1 VAISVDAA
9 ADSLDDVISRINA
22 AGAGATASY
31 DSGSDTLVFTPDVA
45 GATLT
50 LEHDTTGFLAATNVA
65 EGAVGTQVNVDA
77 AFDATGADGPLFDPG
92 VSVQAGSFTVNGVA
106 IAVGASDTV
115 STVLARITA
124 SAAGVTAS
132 FDAATQTVS
141 LALNDG
147 SAPIVVDGD
156 TSGFLAAVK
165 LDGSAQST
173 TGSRN
178 VSALAGELAEMAEYG
193 NVQAGTITI
202 NGSQIAVDPA
212 TTTIDGLVA
221 ALDAVAGISAGVDQ
235 VTGAITVGT
244 EADGGTI
251 VLADTSGLLAE
262 LGIAAGTYMGD
273 AVTATVVQ
281 RQTATVNVT
290 NAETVASKANDA
302 VAQLNAALGQIGSE
316 ADSLQQAVDALDAAG
331 LGGVSLVTEGDSARL
346 SIDSGALAA
355 SLSRVGDT
363 ATLTAAVDKALADLS
378 ERTAAA
384 VAARTAEQDAARQRL
399 AREQAQGGLLTLAP
413 IRPRA
418 AAAAARIRTVE
429 PAGRR
434 AEPKPIAKLPTIDIR
449 PLESPFTTA
458 RDPLQS
464 LFDLF
469 RDDGAGRL

>member
-1 VAISVDAA
+1 
-9 ADSLDDVISRINA
+9 
-22 AGAGATASY
+22 
-31 DSGSDTLVFTPDVA
+31 
-45 GATLT
+45 
-50 LEHDTTGFLAATNVA
+50 
-65 EGAVGTQVNVDA
+65 
-77 AFDATGADGPLFDPG
+77 
-92 VSVQAGSFTVNGVA
+92 
-106 IAVGASDTV
+106 
-115 STVLARITA
+115 
-124 SAAGVTAS
+124 
-132 FDAATQTVS
+132 
-141 LALNDG
+141 
-147 SAPIVVDGD
+147 
-156 TSGFLAAVK
+156 
-165 LDGSAQST
+165 
-173 TGSRN
+173 
-178 VSALAGELAEMAEYG
+178 
-193 NVQAGTITI
+193 
-202 NGSQIAVDPA
+202 
-212 TTTIDGLVA
+212 
-221 ALDAVAGISAGVDQ
+221 VDQ